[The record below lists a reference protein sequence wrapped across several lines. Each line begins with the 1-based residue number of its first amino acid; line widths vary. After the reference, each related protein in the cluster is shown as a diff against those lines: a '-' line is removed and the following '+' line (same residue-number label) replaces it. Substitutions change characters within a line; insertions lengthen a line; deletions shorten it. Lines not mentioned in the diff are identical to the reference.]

1 MNKKMHALGVAIIAA
16 IVYLLVFILA
26 FTPVI
31 TTRGTQKLGIISGR
45 ILLNTADLDE
55 DDYDDLREDLEDDI
69 ADVDDASIV
78 SLVKICKYYVQYSDS
93 LYESG
98 VSSFMLIFVFLALLL
113 FAECLLVLC
122 SAVFLIQAI
131 VAVIKRDETENSFC
145 QNCCVLL
152 GFWLLECF
160 IVDIWDK
167 SDVWKMN

>member
-78 SLVKICKYYVQYSDS
+78 SLVKICKRVQRRSWKTGMFQRRR
-93 LYESG
+93 LQAGEQPP
-98 VSSFMLIFVFLALLL
+98 FM
-113 FAECLLVLC
+113 
-122 SAVFLIQAI
+122 
-131 VAVIKRDETENSFC
+131 D
-145 QNCCVLL
+145 
-152 GFWLLECF
+152 
-160 IVDIWDK
+160 
-167 SDVWKMN
+167 